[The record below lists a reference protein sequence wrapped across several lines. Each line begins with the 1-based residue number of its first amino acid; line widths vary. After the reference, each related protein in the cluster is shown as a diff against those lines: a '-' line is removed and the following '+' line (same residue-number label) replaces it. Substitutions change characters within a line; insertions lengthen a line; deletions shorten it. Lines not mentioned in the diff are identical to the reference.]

1 MSSVVLNILSEFKGK
16 KAFKEADTAIARLE
30 KGAKSLGAVLGVSL
44 GTAAV
49 VAFGK
54 SAVKAFTDDQKAA
67 VQLSNSI
74 KNLGLSFA
82 DADVQKFVE
91 QLSLASGVVDDQLRP
106 AMQKLLQV
114 TGSVATSQKLLKN
127 AIDISAG
134 SGVDLATVSSDLANA
149 YVGNNKG
156 LKKYA
161 LGLTNAEL
169 KTASFDKVLTAFN
182 KNFSGASA
190 AYLETYAG
198 KMDKL
203 TTAAGE
209 AQEKIGGAL
218 IDAFMNLSGSTGI
231 DDLISKMNTLT
242 DSVVTFIDKIGEG
255 LGILNAIRK
264 SSLFTLSENIQ
275 KVQVDAYNRRLK
287 RTNMNAWQGV
297 NIPKTP
303 AQIAAE
309 KKAEDAAAKRARD
322 ILAAQNKNTA
332 ELKKQAALKKDSAIF
347 DMQQIEL
354 VAALKGK
361 LSDEDRKRAELQL
374 ALLNGNVAAADTLTK
389 QVLMAQDASGNL
401 YKYFL
406 SIGDATIKNPFA
418 YLDKWIADFQTKLNS
433 LTSPVITN
441 PSTSSIGVVDAITGI
456 NTSYNGN
463 AYIPPGFNFPGGG
476 LPATPATNVP
486 FSSGGFTPYSSTSVI
501 PDMAASSSN
510 YGGYAPG
517 QYGQNGAVVVQIDG
531 KTIATANQS
540 QSLSGIPSNVSRVN
554 GMFTG

>member
-1 MSSVVLNILSEFKGK
+1 MASSNVDIRVGSSFDAKGFKQAESAVTKLGK
-16 KAFKEADTAIARLE
+16 SVRNLGLAFGLAYSTK
-30 KGAKSLGAVLGVSL
+30 
-44 GTAAV
+44 AV
-49 VAFGK
+49 VNFGK

-67 VQLSNSI
+67 VQLSNTI
-74 KNLGLSFA
+74 KNLGLAFA
-82 DADVQKFVE
+82 DADVQKFIE

-332 ELKKQAALKKDSAIF
+332 ELKKQAALKKDAGIF
-347 DMQQIEL
+347 DMQQIQL

-361 LSDEDRKRAELQL
+361 LSDEDRKRVELQL
-374 ALLNGNVAAADTLTK
+374 ALLNENVTAADSLTK
-389 QVLMAQDASGNL
+389 QILMAQDATGNL
-401 YKYFL
+401 YKYFMQTP
-406 SIGDATIKNPFA
+406 DAKNPFG
-418 YLDKWIADFQTKLNS
+418 YLDKWLSDFQTKLNA
-433 LTSPVITN
+433 LQFPVAAISSSVYSGGAVVSSTEII
-441 PSTSSIGVVDAITGI
+441 PSNYGIGAGGATLGTAAIP
-456 NTSYNGN
+456 S
-463 AYIPPGFNFPGGG
+463 
-476 LPATPATNVP
+476 TNVP
-486 FSSGGFTPYSSTSVI
+486 FSSGGFTPFDSSSII

-510 YGGYAPG
+510 YGGYSPG
-517 QYGQNGAVVVQIDG
+517 QYGQNGTVVVQIDG

>member
-1 MSSVVLNILSEFKGK
+1 MAQSNVDIRVGSSFDAKGFKQAESAVTKLGK
-16 KAFKEADTAIARLE
+16 SVKN
-30 KGAKSLGAVLGVSL
+30 LGVAFGIAYS
-44 GTAAV
+44 TRAV
-49 VAFGK
+49 VNFGK

-67 VQLSNSI
+67 VQLSNTI
-74 KNLGLSFA
+74 KNLGLAFA
-82 DADVQKFVE
+82 DADVQKFIE

-134 SGVDLATVSSDLANA
+134 SGVDLATVSSDLANS

-169 KTASFDKVLTAFN
+169 KTASFDTVLTAFN

-198 KMDKL
+198 KIDKL

-218 IDAFMNLSGSTGI
+218 IDALMNLSGSTGI

-287 RTNMNAWQGV
+287 RSNMNAWQGV
-297 NIPKTP
+297 DIPKTP
-303 AQIAAE
+303 AQIAAQ
-309 KKAEDAAAKRARD
+309 KKAEADAAKRARE

-374 ALLNGNVAAADTLTK
+374 ALLNGNVTAADALTK

-406 SIGDATIKNPFA
+406 SIGNADIKNPFA
-418 YLDKWIADFQTKLNS
+418 YLDKWIADFQTKLNA
-433 LTSPVITN
+433 LQFPTEPGVVITPPTVIVPPTN
-441 PSTSSIGVVDAITGI
+441 PGDGGFTPGTG
-456 NTSYNGN
+456 TYP
-463 AYIPPGFNFPGGG
+463 IP
-476 LPATPATNVP
+476 TTNVP
-486 FSSGGFTPYSSTSVI
+486 WSSGGFTPYSSTSII

>member
-1 MSSVVLNILSEFKGK
+1 MASNVDIRVGSSFDAKGFKQAESAVTKLGK
-16 KAFKEADTAIARLE
+16 SVKNLGLAFGLAYSTR
-30 KGAKSLGAVLGVSL
+30 
-44 GTAAV
+44 AV
-49 VAFGK
+49 VNFGK

-67 VQLSNSI
+67 VQLSNTI
-74 KNLGLSFA
+74 KNLGLAFA
-82 DADVQKFVE
+82 DADVQKFIE

-161 LGLTNAEL
+161 LGLTSAEL

-198 KMDKL
+198 KMEKL

-287 RTNMNAWQGV
+287 RTNMNAWDGV

-303 AQIAAE
+303 AQIAAQ
-309 KKAEDAAAKRARD
+309 KKAEAAAAKRARD

-332 ELKKQAALKKDSAIF
+332 ELKKQAALKKDAGIF

-354 VAALKGK
+354 IAALKGK

-389 QVLMAQDASGNL
+389 QVLMAQDATGNL
-401 YKYFL
+401 YKYFMQTP
-406 SIGDATIKNPFA
+406 DAKNPFA

-433 LTSPVITN
+433 LQFPV
-441 PSTSSIGVVDAITGI
+441 PVGAPAVYSGGMVVGSTQ
-456 NTSYNGN
+456 
-463 AYIPPGFNFPGGG
+463 YIPSNYGAGAGG
-476 LPATPATNVP
+476 ATLGTAAVPSTNVP
-486 FSSGGFTPYSSTSVI
+486 ISSGGFTPSDAASVI
-501 PDMAASSSN
+501 PDMAASSSQFGSSTPWAQAAAN
-510 YGGYAPG
+510 SIF
-517 QYGQNGAVVVQIDG
+517 VQIDG
-531 KTIATANQS
+531 KTVATAIQS

-554 GMFTG
+554 GSFTG

>member
-1 MSSVVLNILSEFKGK
+1 MAQSNVDIRVGSSFDAKGFKQAESAVTKLGK
-16 KAFKEADTAIARLE
+16 SVKNLGLAFGIAYSTR
-30 KGAKSLGAVLGVSL
+30 
-44 GTAAV
+44 AV
-49 VAFGK
+49 VNFGK

-67 VQLSNSI
+67 VQLSNTI
-74 KNLGLSFA
+74 KNLGLAFA
-82 DADVQKFVE
+82 DADVQKFIE

-169 KTASFDKVLTAFN
+169 KTASFDTVLTAFN

-198 KMDKL
+198 KIDKL

-218 IDAFMNLSGSTGI
+218 IDALMNLSGSTGI

-287 RTNMNAWQGV
+287 RSNMNAWQGV
-297 NIPKTP
+297 DIPKTP
-303 AQIAAE
+303 AQIAAQ
-309 KKAEDAAAKRARD
+309 KKAEADAAKRARE

-374 ALLNGNVAAADTLTK
+374 AILNGDISAANSLTE
-389 QVLMAQDASGNL
+389 QVLKAQDASGNL

-406 SIGDATIKNPFA
+406 SIGDANIKNPFA
-418 YLDKWIADFQTKLNS
+418 YLDKWIADFQTKLDA
-433 LTSPVITN
+433 LKFPVASVSTAVYSGGAVVSSTEVI
-441 PSTSSIGVVDAITGI
+441 PSNYGIGAGGATLGTAAI
-456 NTSYNGN
+456 
-463 AYIPPGFNFPGGG
+463 
-476 LPATPATNVP
+476 PATNVP
-486 FSSGGFTPYSSTSVI
+486 FSSGGFTPYSSASVI